1 MGFYIQDGKL
11 TGFDGKE
18 EKVVIP
24 KNVRTIQDNTFENK
38 EHIVNIQIP
47 KEVLSIG
54 VGVSYNCPLLL
65 SIDVDNENPH
75 YKSVDGNLY
84 TKDGK
89 ILIQYATGK
98 RDRNFD
104 VPEGVEEISPYAFYG
119 AKHLHSVKLPN
130 SITEIGEC
138 AFFDCVSLDNI
149 SLVEGICKIHHS
161 AFANCHSL
169 KEITIPSSITYISYG
184 AFSCSGLI
192 NIEIPNSITSISLR
206 AFQHCTLLKKI
217 NIPSS
222 VTYIGEGAFDTCD
235 SLEKINIPSS
245 VKTIC
250 KGAFRKCKNLT
261 IYCEAE
267 KKPKGWKVGWKS
279 LGATVI
285 FGAKSENANTLTEE
299 KTDTSLDFKIKGGV
313 LEEYSGNDKIVTVPN
328 DVTEIAVGVFSGKS
342 FIKLI
347 VLPSGLTKIGTGA
360 FTDCKGLEKIV
371 IPKSVEI
378 IERTSFS
385 GCENLVICCE
395 RGEDEIPDGWNN
407 THYGNWNVSNCPIV
421 WEYTNK

>member
-1 MGFYIQDGKL
+1 MGFSVYEGRLSSYYGSD
-11 TGFDGKE
+11 
-18 EKVVIP
+18 EKIVIP
-24 KNVRTIQDNTFENK
+24 KNVRVIQGYVFK
-38 EHIVNIQIP
+38 GQQHIITVQIP
-47 KEVLSIG
+47 KDVLSIG
-54 VGVSYNCPLLL
+54 SGVFASCPLLL

-89 ILIQYATGK
+89 TLIQYATGK

-130 SITEIGEC
+130 SITEIGEG

-149 SLVEGICKIHHS
+149 NLVEGICKIHHS

-169 KEITIPSSITYISYG
+169 KKITIPSSITYISYN

-206 AFQHCTLLKKI
+206 AFQHCTSLKKI

-222 VTYIGEGAFDTCD
+222 VTYIGEGAFDTCT

-267 KKPKGWKVGWKS
+267 KKPKGWKVGWKP

-285 FGAKSENANTLTEE
+285 FGAKSEHSNR
-299 KTDTSLDFKIKGGV
+299 
-313 LEEYSGNDKIVTVPN
+313 
-328 DVTEIAVGVFSGKS
+328 GKNGH
-342 FIKLI
+342 F
-347 VLPSGLTKIGTGA
+347 A
-360 FTDCKGLEKIV
+360 
-371 IPKSVEI
+371 
-378 IERTSFS
+378 
-385 GCENLVICCE
+385 
-395 RGEDEIPDGWNN
+395 
-407 THYGNWNVSNCPIV
+407 
-421 WEYTNK
+421 